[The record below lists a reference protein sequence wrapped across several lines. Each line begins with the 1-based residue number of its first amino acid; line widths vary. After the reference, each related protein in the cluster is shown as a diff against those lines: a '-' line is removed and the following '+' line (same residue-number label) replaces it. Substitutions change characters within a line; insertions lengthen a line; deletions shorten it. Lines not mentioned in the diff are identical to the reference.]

1 MALLLSLETSTQSC
15 SVALHDDGVLVA
27 SKVIET
33 PRSAASQLA
42 VIIDKVFQTSNRKPK
57 ELKGVIV
64 AAGPGSYTG
73 LRIGV
78 ATAKGLCYA
87 LNIPIVSVNTLEL
100 MAFQFLELAA
110 VKNNILKNNTLKN
123 NAIMCPML
131 DARRM
136 EVYCALLDHNLKYTE
151 QVQAKV
157 IDEESFKNDLE
168 TSPIFFFGDGAD
180 KCKDIIRHA
189 NAHFSSGLIPLASSL
204 GVIGYKKWK
213 EGAYEDLVSF
223 EPFYLKDFL
232 IKKPN
237 LD

>member
-15 SVALHDDGVLVA
+15 SAALHDDGVLVA
-27 SKVIET
+27 SKVIEI

-42 VIIDKVFQTSNRKPK
+42 VMIDEVFQFANRKPK

-100 MAFQFLELAA
+100 MAYQFLDADA
-110 VKNNILKNNTLKN
+110 VKKKQDHNVIL
-123 NAIMCPML
+123 CPML

-136 EVYCALLDHNLKYTE
+136 EVYCALLDHNLNYIE
-151 QVQAKV
+151 EVQAKV
-157 IDEESFKNDLE
+157 IEEESFKDIIE
-168 TSPIFFFGDGAD
+168 STPIFFFGDGAD
-180 KCKDIIRHA
+180 KCKDIIKHP

-204 GVIGYKKWK
+204 GIIGYKKWK
-213 EGAYEDLVSF
+213 EGVYEDLVLF

-237 LD
+237 LN

>member
-1 MALLLSLETSTQSC
+1 MALLLSLETSSQSC
-15 SVALHDDGVLVA
+15 SAALHDDGVLVA

-42 VIIDKVFQTSNRKPK
+42 VMIDDIFQVSNRKPQ

-73 LRIGV
+73 LRIVV

-87 LNIPIVSVNTLEL
+87 LNIPLVSVNTLEL
-100 MAFQFLELAA
+100 MAYQFLEMDA
-110 VKNNILKNNTLKN
+110 VKKYIKDDNVIL
-123 NAIMCPML
+123 CPML

-136 EVYCALLDHNLKYTE
+136 EVYCALLDHRLNNIE
-151 QVQAKV
+151 PVQAK
-157 IDEESFKNDLE
+157 IMDDESFKDILE
-168 TSPIFFFGDGAD
+168 STTVFFFGDGAD
-180 KCKDIIRHA
+180 KCKDMIKHP

-204 GVIGYKKWK
+204 GVIGYTKWE
-213 EGAYEDLVSF
+213 EGVYEDMVSF

-237 LD
+237 FN

>member
-1 MALLLSLETSTQSC
+1 MALLLSLETSTQCC
-15 SVALHDDGVLVA
+15 SAALHDDGILIA
-27 SKVIET
+27 SEMIET

-42 VIIDKVFQTSNRKPK
+42 VMIERVFQTTNRKPQ

-87 LNIPIVSVNTLEL
+87 LNIPIISVNTLEL
-100 MAFQFLELAA
+100 LAYQFLGMDSRKKEIH
-110 VKNNILKNNTLKN
+110 NNKAIL
-123 NAIMCPML
+123 CPML

-136 EVYCALLDHNLKYTE
+136 EVYCALLDRDLTYVE

-157 IDEESFKNDLE
+157 IDEESFRVKLE
-168 TSPIFFFGDGAD
+168 SNPMLFFGEGAD
-180 KCKDIIRHA
+180 KCKDIIKHP
-189 NAHFSSGLIPLASSL
+189 NAHFFSGIVPLASSL

-213 EGAYEDLVSF
+213 EGEHEDLILF

-237 LD
+237 

>member
-1 MALLLSLETSTQSC
+1 MALLLSLETSSQSC
-15 SVALHDDGVLVA
+15 SAALHDDGVLVA

-33 PRSAASQLA
+33 PRSAASPLA
-42 VIIDKVFQTSNRKPK
+42 VMIDDIFQVSNRKPQ

-73 LRIGV
+73 LRIVV

-87 LNIPIVSVNTLEL
+87 LNIPLVSVNTLEL
-100 MAFQFLELAA
+100 MAYQFLEMDA
-110 VKNNILKNNTLKN
+110 VKKYIKDDNVIL
-123 NAIMCPML
+123 CPML

-136 EVYCALLDHNLKYTE
+136 EVYCALLDHRLNYIE
-151 QVQAKV
+151 PVQAK
-157 IDEESFKNDLE
+157 IMDDESFKDILE
-168 TSPIFFFGDGAD
+168 STTVFFFGDGAD
-180 KCKDIIRHA
+180 KCKDMIKHP

-204 GVIGYKKWK
+204 GVIGYTKWE
-213 EGAYEDLVSF
+213 EGVYEDMVSF

-237 LD
+237 FN

>member
-1 MALLLSLETSTQSC
+1 MALLLSLETSTQCC
-15 SVALHDDGVLVA
+15 SAALHDHGILIA
-27 SKVIET
+27 SEMIET

-42 VIIDKVFQTSNRKPK
+42 VMIERVFQTTNRKPQ

-87 LNIPIVSVNTLEL
+87 LNIPIISVNTLEL
-100 MAFQFLELAA
+100 LAYQFLGMDSRKKEIH
-110 VKNNILKNNTLKN
+110 NNKAIL
-123 NAIMCPML
+123 CPML

-136 EVYCALLDHNLKYTE
+136 EVYCALLDRDLTYVE

-157 IDEESFKNDLE
+157 IDEESFRVKLE
-168 TSPIFFFGDGAD
+168 SNPMLFFGEGAD
-180 KCKDIIRHA
+180 KCKDIIKHP
-189 NAHFSSGLIPLASSL
+189 NAHFFSGIVPLASSL

-213 EGAYEDLVSF
+213 EGEHEDLILF

-237 LD
+237 

>member
-15 SVALHDDGVLVA
+15 SAALHDEGVLVS
-27 SKVIET
+27 SKVIEI

-42 VIIDKVFQTSNRKPK
+42 VIIDEVFHTANRKPK

-87 LNIPIVSVNTLEL
+87 LNIPIVSVNTLKL
-100 MAFQFLELAA
+100 MAYQFLETDV
-110 VKNNILKNNTLKN
+110 VKKFIQNDNVIL
-123 NAIMCPML
+123 CPML

-136 EVYCALLDHNLKYTE
+136 EVYCALLDQNLNYIE
-151 QVQAKV
+151 EVQAKV
-157 IDEESFKNDLE
+157 IEENSFKDMIE
-168 TSPIFFFGDGAD
+168 STPIFFFGDGAD
-180 KCKDIIRHA
+180 KCKDMIKHS

-204 GVIGYKKWK
+204 GEIGYKKWK
-213 EGAYEDLVSF
+213 EGVYEDLVSF

-237 LD
+237 LN

>member
-1 MALLLSLETSTQSC
+1 MAFLLSLETSTQSC
-15 SVALHDDGVLVA
+15 SAALHNDGVLVA
-27 SKVIET
+27 SKIIET

-42 VIIDKVFQTSNRKPK
+42 VIIEEVFRLATIKAE
-57 ELKGVIV
+57 ELNGVIV

-100 MAFQFLELAA
+100 MAFQFLTTKSFVEEIKG
-110 VKNNILKNNTLKN
+110 KNVML
-123 NAIMCPML
+123 CPML

-136 EVYCALLDHNLKYTE
+136 EVYCALMDRSLNYIE
-151 QVQAKV
+151 PVQAKV
-157 IDEESFKNDLE
+157 IDGESFNNYLE
-168 TSPIFFFGDGAD
+168 SNAIVFFGDGAD
-180 KCKDIIRHA
+180 KCSDIINHA
-189 NAHFSSGLIPLASSL
+189 NAHFYTGLAPLASSL
-204 GVIGYKKWK
+204 GEIGYKKWK
-213 EGAYEDLVSF
+213 NGEYEDLISF

-237 LD
+237 LN

>member
-15 SVALHDDGVLVA
+15 SAALHDDGVLVS

-42 VIIDKVFQTSNRKPK
+42 VMIDEVFQVSNKKPQ

-87 LNIPIVSVNTLEL
+87 LNIPIVSVNTLQL
-100 MAFQFLELAA
+100 MAYQFLETDA
-110 VKNNILKNNTLKN
+110 VRKYIQDDNVIL
-123 NAIMCPML
+123 CPML

-136 EVYCALLDHNLKYTE
+136 EVYCALLDHKLNYIE
-151 QVQAKV
+151 EVQAK
-157 IDEESFKNDLE
+157 IMDEESFKDMME
-168 TSPIFFFGDGAD
+168 STPIFFFGDGAD
-180 KCKDIIRHA
+180 KCKDILKHP

-204 GVIGYKKWK
+204 GEIGYKKWK
-213 EGAYEDLVSF
+213 AGEYEDLVSF

-237 LD
+237 LN

>member
-1 MALLLSLETSTQSC
+1 MALLLSLETSTQCC
-15 SVALHDDGVLVA
+15 SAALHDDGVLVS

-42 VIIDKVFQTSNRKPK
+42 VIIDEVFHTANRKPQ

-100 MAFQFLELAA
+100 MAYQFLESD
-110 VKNNILKNNTLKN
+110 VVTNYIKNDNVIL
-123 NAIMCPML
+123 CPML

-136 EVYCALLDHNLKYTE
+136 EVYCALMDHNLNYIE
-151 QVQAKV
+151 EVRAKV
-157 IDEESFKNDLE
+157 IEETSFKDIIDS
-168 TSPIFFFGDGAD
+168 TPVFFFGDGAD
-180 KCKDIIRHA
+180 KCKDMIKHP

-213 EGAYEDLVSF
+213 EAAYEDLVSF

-237 LD
+237 SN

>member
-15 SVALHDDGVLVA
+15 SAALHDDGALVS
-27 SKVIET
+27 SKVIEI

-42 VIIDKVFQTSNRKPK
+42 VMIDEVFQSANRKPQ
-57 ELKGVIV
+57 ELKGVVV

-87 LNIPIVSVNTLEL
+87 LNIPIVSVDTLEL
-100 MAFQFLELAA
+100 MAHQFLETEKYIQNDN
-110 VKNNILKNNTLKN
+110 VIL
-123 NAIMCPML
+123 CPML

-136 EVYCALLDHNLKYTE
+136 EVYCALLDQNLNYIE
-151 QVQAKV
+151 DVQAKV
-157 IDEESFKNDLE
+157 IEEDSFKDRIE
-168 TSPIFFFGDGAD
+168 STPIFFFGDGAD
-180 KCKDIIRHA
+180 KCKDTIKHP

-204 GVIGYKKWK
+204 GVLGYKKWK
-213 EGAYEDLVSF
+213 EGTYEDLVAF

-232 IKKPN
+232 IKKPTLN
-237 LD
+237 

>member
-15 SVALHDDGVLVA
+15 SAALHDDGALVS
-27 SKVIET
+27 SKVIEI

-42 VIIDKVFQTSNRKPK
+42 VMIDEVFQSANRKPQ
-57 ELKGVIV
+57 ELKGVVV

-100 MAFQFLELAA
+100 MAYQFLETEKYIQNDN
-110 VKNNILKNNTLKN
+110 VIL
-123 NAIMCPML
+123 CPML

-136 EVYCALLDHNLKYTE
+136 EVYCALLDQNLNYIE
-151 QVQAKV
+151 DVQAKV
-157 IDEESFKNDLE
+157 IEEDSFKDRIE
-168 TSPIFFFGDGAD
+168 STPIFFFGDGAD
-180 KCKDIIRHA
+180 KCKDTIKHP

-204 GVIGYKKWK
+204 GVLGYKKWK
-213 EGAYEDLVSF
+213 EGTYEDLVAF

-237 LD
+237 LN

>member
-15 SVALHDDGVLVA
+15 SAALHDDGVLVA

-42 VIIDKVFQTSNRKPK
+42 VMIDEVFHDANRKPQ

-100 MAFQFLELAA
+100 MAYQFLNMDDEKKYLGES
-110 VKNNILKNNTLKN
+110 VIL
-123 NAIMCPML
+123 CPML

-136 EVYCALLDHNLKYTE
+136 EVYCALLDHNLNYIE
-151 QVQAKV
+151 VVQAKV
-157 IDEESFKNDLE
+157 IEEESFKDIIE
-168 TSPIFFFGDGAD
+168 STPIFFFGDGAD
-180 KCKDIIRHA
+180 KCRDIIKHP
-189 NAHFSSGLIPLASSL
+189 NAHYSSGLIPLASSL
-204 GVIGYKKWK
+204 GVIGYKKWR
-213 EGAYEDLVSF
+213 EDSFEDLVLF

-237 LD
+237 LN

>member
-1 MALLLSLETSTQSC
+1 MALLLSLETSTQCC
-15 SVALHDDGVLVA
+15 SVALHNDGVLVA
-27 SKVIET
+27 SRIIET

-42 VIIDKVFQTSNRKPK
+42 VMIDEVFHLANIKPQ

-87 LNIPIVSVNTLEL
+87 LNIPIMSVNTLEL
-100 MAFQFLELAA
+100 MAFQFLHTSSFE
-110 VKNNILKNNTLKN
+110 VEINGKEVIL
-123 NAIMCPML
+123 CPML

-136 EVYCALLDHNLKYTE
+136 EVYCALLDGSLNYIDP
-151 QVQAKV
+151 VQAKV
-157 IDEESFKNDLE
+157 IDGESFNNVLE
-168 TSPIFFFGDGAD
+168 SNPVFFFGDGAD
-180 KCKDIIRHA
+180 KCRDIINHA
-189 NAHFSSGLIPLASSL
+189 NAHFYTGVSPLASSL
-204 GVIGYKKWK
+204 GEIGFRKWK
-213 EGAYEDLVSF
+213 AGEYEDLVSF

-237 LD
+237 LN

>member
-15 SVALHDDGVLVA
+15 SAALHEDGVLVA
-27 SKVIET
+27 SKVIVT

-42 VIIDKVFQTSNRKPK
+42 VMIDEVFHDANRKPQ

-87 LNIPIVSVNTLEL
+87 LNIPIVSVTTLEL
-100 MAFQFLELAA
+100 MAYQFLETDA
-110 VKNNILKNNTLKN
+110 VRKYIQNDNVIL
-123 NAIMCPML
+123 CPML

-136 EVYCALLDHNLKYTE
+136 EVYCALLDHKLNYIE
-151 QVQAKV
+151 PVQAKV
-157 IDEESFKNDLE
+157 IDEESFNDIIE
-168 TSPIFFFGDGAD
+168 STPIFFFGDGAD
-180 KCKDIIRHA
+180 KCKGMIKHP

-204 GVIGYKKWK
+204 GEIGYKKWK
-213 EGAYEDLVSF
+213 EGAYEDLVLF

-232 IKKPN
+232 IKKPTLN
-237 LD
+237 

>member
-15 SVALHDDGVLVA
+15 SVALHEDGILVA
-27 SKVIET
+27 SKTIET
-33 PRSAASQLA
+33 PRSAASLLA
-42 VIIDKVFQTSNRKPK
+42 VMIDELFRSSNRKPQ
-57 ELKGVIV
+57 ELVGVIV

-87 LNIPIVSVNTLEL
+87 LNIPIVSLNTLEL
-100 MAFQFLELAA
+100 MAYQFLEMES
-110 VKNNILKNNTLKN
+110 VKKDIHYNEAIL
-123 NAIMCPML
+123 CPML

-136 EVYCALLDHNLKYTE
+136 EVYCALFDHDLNYLE
-151 QVQAKV
+151 EVQAKV
-157 IDEESFKNDLE
+157 IDKESFKDSIE
-168 TSPIFFFGDGAD
+168 STPVFFFGDGAD
-180 KCKDIIRHA
+180 KCKDIIKHS

-204 GVIGYKKWK
+204 GILGYKKWK
-213 EGAYEDLVSF
+213 DSAYEDLASF

-237 LD
+237 LN

>member
-1 MALLLSLETSTQSC
+1 MALLLSLETSTQCC
-15 SVALHDDGVLVA
+15 SVALHDDGVLVT
-27 SKVIET
+27 SKIIET

-42 VIIDKVFQTSNRKPK
+42 VMIDEVFHSANRKPQ

-87 LNIPIVSVNTLEL
+87 LNVPIVSMNTLEL
-100 MAFQFLELAA
+100 MAYQFLETDT
-110 VKNNILKNNTLKN
+110 VKKYTKGDNVIL
-123 NAIMCPML
+123 CPML

-136 EVYCALLDHNLKYTE
+136 EVYCALLDHNLNYIE
-151 QVQAKV
+151 EVQAK
-157 IDEESFKNDLE
+157 IIEEDSFKDILKS
-168 TSPIFFFGDGAD
+168 TTIFFFGDGAD
-180 KCKDIIRHA
+180 KCKEIIKHP
-189 NAHFSSGLIPLASSL
+189 NAHFSHGLIPLASSL
-204 GVIGYKKWK
+204 GEIGYKKWK
-213 EGAYEDLVSF
+213 EAAYEDLVSF

-237 LD
+237 LN

>member
-1 MALLLSLETSTQSC
+1 MALLLSLETSTQCC

-27 SKVIET
+27 FRVIQT

-42 VIIDKVFQTSNRKPK
+42 VMIDGVFRTSKNRPLDVKGIIVT
-57 ELKGVIV
+57 
-64 AAGPGSYTG
+64 AGPGSYTG

-100 MAFQFLELAA
+100 MAYQFLEME
-110 VKNNILKNNTLKN
+110 VLKKDIHVN
-123 NAIMCPML
+123 NAILCPML

-136 EVYCALLDHNLKYTE
+136 EVYCALLDQNMNYLE

-157 IDEESFKNDLE
+157 IDDESFRGIIESK
-168 TSPIFFFGDGAD
+168 SIFFFGEGAD
-180 KCKDIIRHA
+180 KCKAIIKHA
-189 NAHFSSGLIPLASSL
+189 NAHFFSGVVPLASSL

-213 EGAYEDLVSF
+213 ECAYEDLVSF

-237 LD
+237 LN